1 MIRAAMRTSEIRSRL
16 NTVLDGKYRL
26 ENVVGAGGMGA
37 VYQATHLALH
47 RKVAIKLLHANYATD
62 RRAISR
68 FNQEARAAASI
79 GHDNICEVTDVGLQE
94 NGSPYLVMPL
104 LEGCPLSKLMR
115 REALFL
121 DRQVDILCQT
131 LAALDA
137 AHKAHIVHRDLKPDN
152 IFVTQM
158 GDREDF
164 VKLLDFGIS
173 KMLDSETITGAT
185 DTQSVIGTPHYMAPE
200 QAGGKRVDHR
210 ADIYAAGVILYE
222 LLVGKVPFDGR
233 SHADVIYHIFTAPF
247 PPPRSVKPSV
257 SPYVEA
263 VVLKAMSRDPMQR
276 FESAEAMSG
285 TLKLAAGMDPPNE
298 TEDRQTLPDEI
309 LDGGNPNAV
318 PTKLIKGKKRG

>member
-1 MIRAAMRTSEIRSRL
+1 MIRPVMRNSEIRNRL

-26 ENVVGAGGMGA
+26 EDVVGTGGMGA
-37 VYQATHLALH
+37 VYQATHLTLH

-62 RRAISR
+62 HRAISR

-79 GHDNICEVTDVGLQE
+79 GHDNICEVTDIGVQE

-104 LEGCPLSKLMR
+104 LEGCPLSKLIR
-115 REALFL
+115 REPLFL
-121 DRQVDILCQT
+121 DRLVDILCQT

-137 AHKAHIVHRDLKPDN
+137 AHRAHIVHRDLKPDN
-152 IFVTQM
+152 IFITQM
-158 GDREDF
+158 GDRKDF

-185 DTQSVIGTPHYMAPE
+185 ETQSVLGTPHYMAPE
-200 QAGGKRVDHR
+200 QAGGKQVDHR

-222 LLVGKVPFDGR
+222 LLVGKVPFNGK
-233 SHADVIYHIFTAPF
+233 SHADIIYNIFTAPF
-247 PPPRSVKPSV
+247 PTPRSIKPSI

-276 FESAEAMSG
+276 FESAEAMRG
-285 TLKLAAGMDPPNE
+285 TLKLAASLDPPE
-298 TEDRQTLPDEI
+298 EESDRQTVADET
-309 LDGGNPNAV
+309 LDSEPQVGV
-318 PTKLIKGKKRG
+318 PTKLFKGKKQR